1 MTCIKEASAAVKET
15 RLSPQVL
22 KPEGPATVLAIGTSV
37 PPNVFE
43 QKAYPDFFFRVTN
56 CSQKMELKEKFQ
68 RICEKSGIKKRHFYL
83 TEEILRSNP
92 SVCTYKEPSLDL
104 RQEIAVVEV
113 PKLAKEAA
121 LNAIKE
127 WGQPRSKI
135 THIVFAT
142 TSGVDMPGADFRL
155 AKMLGLRPTVKRV
168 MLYQQGCY
176 AGATVLRIAKDLAE
190 NNKGARVLVTCSE
203 VTAVTFRAPSE
214 NHLDG
219 LVGSALF
226 GDGAAALIIGSDPAA
241 QVERPLF
248 EIHWAGQMVLP
259 ESDGAING
267 HLREAGLIFHLLK
280 DVPGLI
286 SKNIDKVLAEAM
298 EYAHF
303 PSYNDLFWAVHP
315 GGPAILDQ
323 MEAKL
328 GLSMDK
334 LQASRDILASYGNMS
349 SASVLF
355 VLDRIR
361 RRSEEMQLPSNGEGC
376 EWGFVI
382 GFGPGLTVEALMLRT
397 I

>member
-1 MTCIKEASAAVKET
+1 
-15 RLSPQVL
+15 
-22 KPEGPATVLAIGTSV
+22 
-37 PPNVFE
+37 
-43 QKAYPDFFFRVTN
+43 
-56 CSQKMELKEKFQ
+56 
-68 RICEKSGIKKRHFYL
+68 
-83 TEEILRSNP
+83 
-92 SVCTYKEPSLDL
+92 
-104 RQEIAVVEV
+104 
-113 PKLAKEAA
+113 
-121 LNAIKE
+121 
-127 WGQPRSKI
+127 
-135 THIVFAT
+135 
-142 TSGVDMPGADFRL
+142 MPGADFRL